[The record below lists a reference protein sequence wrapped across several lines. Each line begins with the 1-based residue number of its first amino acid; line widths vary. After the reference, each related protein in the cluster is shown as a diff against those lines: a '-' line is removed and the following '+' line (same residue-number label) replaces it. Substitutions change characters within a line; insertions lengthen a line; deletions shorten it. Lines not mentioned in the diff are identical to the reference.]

1 MIKIFKDISKIEN
14 QIYKI
19 KDEFKKFYK
28 EVILNEIGGCLIIR
42 SKNDNTDKHLI
53 LQSGLHGIE
62 GYVGFAMI
70 NHFIEKY
77 VIESHESKE
86 FIKNYDIS
94 LIINANPYG
103 VKNKRRVNENNVDLN
118 RNFMPDEKNF
128 KNQNDQY
135 YLIDEVI
142 NPKKRIVNFYISYVQ
157 TIFGLLKLVLKIGA
171 SKFKSILLT
180 GQRYNSNGV
189 YYMGEEYQIQTRNL
203 MKIYEQLFEIKGFEN
218 TIFVDL
224 HTGYGPACNMSI
236 VNSYFMKENSFTQ
249 KLKNLYGNIVQ
260 SNTDSFYT
268 MNGDLI
274 DFIYKK
280 YPSIKYATAFEFG
293 TFGDSLIASIKSVIA
308 IILENQYFYN
318 NLNGS
323 KDNYNLKDK
332 TGEKVLR
339 FYEIAYF
346 PEKKKWWEKATLDFD
361 KAIGVILSL

>member
-1 MIKIFKDISKIEN
+1 MIEIFKDFTKIEN
-14 QIYKI
+14 QVYRIR
-19 KDEFKKFYK
+19 DELKNFYK
-28 EVILNEIGGCLIIR
+28 EVILNEIGGCFVL
-42 SKNDNTDKHLI
+42 SLKNDNTDKHLI

-62 GYVGFAMI
+62 GYAGFAMI

-77 VIESHESKE
+77 VIESYDSKD

-94 LIINANPYG
+94 LIINTNPYG

-118 RNFMPDEKNF
+118 RNFMPDEKDF

-142 NPKKRIVNFYISYVQ
+142 NPKKRIVNFHISYVEA
-157 TIFGLLKLVLKIGA
+157 IFGVLKLVLKIGA
-171 SKFKSILLT
+171 SKFKTILLA

-203 MKIYEQLFEIKGFEN
+203 IKIYEQLFEIKGFEN
-218 TIFVDL
+218 TIFIDL
-224 HTGYGPACNMSI
+224 HTGYGPAFNMSI
-236 VNSYFMKENSFTQ
+236 VNSYFMKENDFTQ

-280 YPSIKYATAFEFG
+280 YPFIKYATAFEFG
-293 TFGDSLIASIKSVIA
+293 TFGDNLIAGMKSVIA

-323 KDNYNLKDK
+323 KNNFNFNDK
-332 TGEKVLR
+332 TGQKVLR
-339 FYEIAYF
+339 FYEIAYL
-346 PEKKKWWEKATLDFD
+346 PEKKKWWEKAVIDFD
-361 KAIGVILSL
+361 KAIKGILSL